1 MNKYLLD
8 TNACI
13 VYLNNS
19 NHSIKNKMQRY
30 MPEQIYLC
38 SVVKS
43 ELFFGAMKSQR
54 VESNLK
60 RLDILFSL
68 LPSVPFSDKSAI
80 LFGEIRTYLQKKGTP
95 IGPYDTQ
102 IAAIAL
108 EHDFTLV
115 THNTKEFSRV
125 EGLKLEDWEICK

>member
-1 MNKYLLD
+1 MNNYLLD

-13 VYLNNS
+13 SYLNNS
-19 NHSIKNKMQRY
+19 DSPIKKQMQQYR
-30 MPEQIYLC
+30 PEQIYLC

-60 RLDILFSL
+60 RLDKLFSL
-68 LPSVPFSDKSAI
+68 LPSVPFSDESAI
-80 LFGEIRTYLQKKGTP
+80 LFGEIRAYLQKRGTP
-95 IGPYDTQ
+95 IGPYDIQ

-108 EHDFTLV
+108 EHGFTLI
-115 THNTKEFSRV
+115 THNTKEFLRV
-125 EGLKLEDWEICK
+125 EGLKIEDWESL

>member
-1 MNKYLLD
+1 MNNYLLD

-13 VYLNNS
+13 IYLNNRDS
-19 NHSIKNKMQRY
+19 PIKKQMQRY

-54 VESNLK
+54 IESNLK
-60 RLDILFSL
+60 RLDKLFSL

-80 LFGEIRTYLQKKGTP
+80 LFGEIRAYLQKRGTP

-108 EHDFTLV
+108 EHDFILV
-115 THNTKEFSRV
+115 THNTKEFARV
-125 EGLKLEDWEICK
+125 EGLKIEDWEDL